1 MTSDGEV
8 VLPNLLDLDC
18 PPEART
24 EVDRLNL
31 VINSSKGSKLF
42 SELEADLSISAPV
55 RITSAGREVLV
66 DGEGDP
72 ETECL
77 MLLVGGTVSI

>member
-8 VLPNLLDLDC
+8 VLLGLKR
-18 PPEART
+18 PPGAKT
-24 EVDRLNL
+24 ELGRLKI
-31 VINSSKGSKLF
+31 VIKSSRCCCSILF
-42 SELEADLSISAPV
+42 SELVVDPTIVAPV
-55 RITSAGREVLV
+55 RIASPGREALV
-66 DGEGDP
+66 DGDGAP